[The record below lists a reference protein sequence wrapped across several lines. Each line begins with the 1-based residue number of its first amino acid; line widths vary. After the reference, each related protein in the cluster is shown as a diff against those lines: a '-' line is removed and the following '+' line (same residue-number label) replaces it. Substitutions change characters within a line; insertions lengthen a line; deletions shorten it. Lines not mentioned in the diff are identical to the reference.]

1 MRRGP
6 IERTRGMKPL
16 SLTRLTILGTGLPL
30 VAVRC
35 AEHSPPG
42 QTTTTLPSS
51 TGAPVVMTSPGPPA
65 NPNLAGGVVH
75 HVVTGEITDVDRNSG
90 RVDIRASDGSKVQVI
105 LSPLAVATTKGDR
118 ASIDVTIGPARYR

>member
-1 MRRGP
+1 
-6 IERTRGMKPL
+6 MKTM
-16 SLTRLTILGTGLPL
+16 TRLSMMGTGLLL
-30 VAVRC
+30 VAVGC
-35 AEHSPPG
+35 AQHTTPG

-65 NPNLAGGVVH
+65 NPSVAGGVVH

-105 LSPLAVATTKGDR
+105 LPPLAVATTKKGDR
-118 ASIDVTIGPARYR
+118 ASMDVTIGTAR